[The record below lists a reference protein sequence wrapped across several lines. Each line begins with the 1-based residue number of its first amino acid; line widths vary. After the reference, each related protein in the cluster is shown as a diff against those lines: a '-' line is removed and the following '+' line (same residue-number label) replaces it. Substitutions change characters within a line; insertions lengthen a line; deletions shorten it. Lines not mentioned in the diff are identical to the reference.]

1 MATARETRAAEE
13 RRLLDGYDVYDR
25 AVDVVSVFEWL
36 HTDPVVEIVP
46 GTVRH
51 FERYP
56 TLTAPDGR
64 LATPD
69 FTISFNEGPAM
80 VGEIARFALRP
91 QSIDSLCSQ
100 IGRYDTLT
108 GVPDANGGTVPS
120 DGIDVLM
127 LVELH
132 LGMPALQR
140 ILKERY
146 EDPDHPYKPSRPPV
160 IVQYARNG
168 GKYTFQRL
176 PDPSNGTVRDNGRE
190 KSVGAYVTKDSLG
203 VDAAKFAHVKA
214 ARVFVNDQMDA
225 LYLATHLWSKTL
237 PTLLGRPTEDA
248 VTVTEAELAGTLRE
262 QYGYGKVKD
271 VRRALD
277 LLDKAGLAAQG
288 ETKGEWKI
296 PWRQLS
302 TSRGRDLHQTIAARA
317 AGTSRAVRTIPTR
330 RPPEPPVEQLSLE
343 L

>member
-1 MATARETRAAEE
+1 VTTARDARLAEE

-36 HTDPVVEIVP
+36 HTDPGVHDVP
-46 GTVRH
+46 GTVAH
-51 FERYP
+51 FERFP
-56 TLTAPDGR
+56 ALTAPDGKP
-64 LATPD
+64 ATPD
-69 FTISFNEGPAM
+69 FTIAFTQGPAI
-80 VGEIARFALRP
+80 VGEIARFSLRP
-91 QSIDSLCSQ
+91 ESIDGLCSQ
-100 IGRYDTLT
+100 IGRYDTLL
-108 GVPDANGGTVPS
+108 GVPGGSGKTVAAE
-120 DGIDVLM
+120 IDVVL

-160 IVQYARNG
+160 IVQYARSG

-176 PDPSNGTVRDNGRE
+176 PDPSNGTVRDTGRT

-203 VDAAKFAHVKA
+203 VSAAQFAHVKSA
-214 ARVFVNDQMDA
+214 KAFVNDQMDP

-237 PTLLGRPTEDA
+237 PTLVGRPTEEA
-248 VTVTEAELAGTLRE
+248 FTVTEAELAEVLRKHHRH
-262 QYGYGKVKD
+262 GRAKD
-271 VRRALD
+271 VRHALA
-277 LLDKAGLAAQG
+277 LLDRAGLAAQG

-296 PWRQLS
+296 AWRQLN
-302 TSRGRDLHQTIAARA
+302 TSKGRDLHQTIAARA
-317 AGTSRAVRTIPTR
+317 AGTSKAARAIPAR
-330 RPPEPPVEQLSLE
+330 RPPEPPVEQMTLE

>member
-1 MATARETRAAEE
+1 VTTAREGRLAEE

-25 AVDVVSVFEWL
+25 SADVVSVFEWL
-36 HTDPVVEIVP
+36 HTDPVVEVVP
-46 GTVRH
+46 DTVRH

-56 TLTAPDGR
+56 SMTAPDGKP
-64 LATPD
+64 ATPD
-69 FTISFNEGPAM
+69 FTIAFNDGPAI
-80 VGEIARFALRP
+80 VGEIARFALR
-91 QSIDSLCSQ
+91 QESLDSLCAQ
-100 IGRYDTLT
+100 IGRYDTLP
-108 GVPDANGGTVPS
+108 GVPGANGKTIAAE
-120 DGIDVLM
+120 IDVVL

-176 PDPSNGTVRDNGRE
+176 PDPSNGLIRDDGRE
-190 KSVGAYVTKDSLG
+190 RSIGAFVTKDSLAVNAG
-203 VDAAKFAHVKA
+203 KFSHVKA
-214 ARVFVNDQMDA
+214 ARIFVNDQMDP
-225 LYLATHLWSKTL
+225 LYLATHLWSKTF
-237 PTLLGRPTEDA
+237 PTLFGRPTEDA
-248 VTVTEAELAGTLRE
+248 VTVTEGRLGEVLRE
-262 QYGYGKVKD
+262 QYGHGKTKD
-271 VRRALD
+271 IRHALA

-288 ETKGEWKI
+288 DTKGEWKI
-296 PWRQLS
+296 PWRQLN
-302 TSRGRDLHQTIAARA
+302 TSKGRDLHQTIAARA
-317 AGTSRAVRTIPTR
+317 AGTSKAARAIPAR